1 MMATGEGT
9 LILGIDI
16 GTTSLKVCLVDP
28 LSKQV
33 ISKQAKD
40 TQANV
45 PSDLGSEGNKQDVPK
60 IISALN
66 SCVSRLPKDQL
77 KQVRICICFISTFLN
92 TYKYYEIK
100 SYLNYL
106 YLDVVHCTG

>member
-1 MMATGEGT
+1 MAGDACLMMATGEGT

-16 GTTSLKVCLVDP
+16 GTTSVKVCLVDP

-33 ISKQAKD
+33 ISKQTKD

-60 IISALN
+60 IISAVN
-66 SCVSRLPKDQL
+66 ICVSRLPKDQL
-77 KQVRICICFISTFLN
+77 KQVRDM
-92 TYKYYEIK
+92 
-100 SYLNYL
+100 YLFHIQFFEL
-106 YLDVVHCTG
+106 VQIL

>member
-1 MMATGEGT
+1 MAAGEGN
-9 LILGIDI
+9 LVLGIDI
-16 GTTSLKVCLVDP
+16 GTTSVKVCLVDP
-28 LSKQV
+28 NSKQV
-33 ISKQAKD
+33 MAKQTKD

-77 KQVRICICFISTFLN
+77 KQV
-92 TYKYYEIK
+92 KE
-100 SYLNYL
+100 L
-106 YLDVVHCTG
+106 YPFYIHFH

>member
-1 MMATGEGT
+1 MAAGEGN

-16 GTTSLKVCLVDP
+16 GTTSVKVCLVDP
-28 LSKQV
+28 NNKQVMSKQT
-33 ISKQAKD
+33 KD

-77 KQVRICICFISTFLN
+77 KQVRNLYPFHIHFSLTQCKNVILVAVTFVISLLTL
-92 TYKYYEIK
+92 
-100 SYLNYL
+100 
-106 YLDVVHCTG
+106 